1 MAEGESEITG
11 GAYIE
16 RGYENI
22 GKDLRDLGA
31 RIVSV

>member
-11 GAYIE
+11 CTYIE